1 MKTIQKEE
9 EVWFQLDYLSNLR
22 EFLASAYE
30 VKGSDAVLYD
40 DEENMLKK
48 ARFFNTLNNYLT
60 WCAVR
65 RYINYASKP
74 FRKVYDDFVKSLS
87 GGKTSDRR
95 WKSCVMTTNT
105 AFGLALTRPFIEK
118 THIKIEDLNKVHGMV
133 ETIKSAFSSRQ

>member
-1 MKTIQKEE
+1 MIIT
-9 EVWFQLDYLSNLR
+9 LRLSSGFPLH
-22 EFLASAYE
+22 SARLHY
-30 VKGSDAVLYD
+30 YQ
-40 DEENMLKK
+40 K

-105 AFGLALTRPFIEK
+105 AFGLALTKPFIMK
-118 THIKIEDLNKVHGMV
+118 TQIEIEDLNKGP
-133 ETIKSAFSSRQ
+133 IIIFFSLMAHNLRQDINRGSSVRW

>member
-9 EVWFQLDYLSNLR
+9 EVWFQLDYLRNLR

-95 WKSCVMTTNT
+95 WKSWCE
-105 AFGLALTRPFIEK
+105 AFTSLLQY
-118 THIKIEDLNKVHGMV
+118 HL
-133 ETIKSAFSSRQ
+133 